1 MLRIAK
7 MRHLY
12 GFVSSVHLLYSAAD
26 HLLRIRTMIRFFV
39 RSAPIYSVVGL
50 CCPLAAVVSSS
61 HRLPSLSALFWY
73 VSITT
78 GLKVNAYKLNRGIRD
93 IENSLFETAP

>member
-39 RSAPIYSVVGL
+39 RSAPIYSVVVG
-50 CCPLAAVVSSS
+50 AA
-61 HRLPSLSALFWY
+61 
-73 VSITT
+73 
-78 GLKVNAYKLNRGIRD
+78 IRQR
-93 IENSLFETAP
+93 